1 LQSFVVK
8 GTFSEPLYIG
18 VILDIQGLPGVGKGP
33 QSLTCALEPRRISL
47 RVPNLLQVRS
57 MGEF

>member
-1 LQSFVVK
+1 
-8 GTFSEPLYIG
+8 
-18 VILDIQGLPGVGKGP
+18 VGKGP
-33 QSLTCALEPRRISL
+33 QSLTCALEHRRISL